1 MNSCTKLKNEV
12 FEKLLQKNYTL
23 LEDGR
28 YQNKYNGNIL
38 TKSEII
44 SIILKK

>member
-1 MNSCTKLKNEV
+1 MNSCTKLKNEI
-12 FEKLLQKNYTL
+12 FEKLLLKNYIL

-28 YQNKYNGNIL
+28 YQNKYNGSVL
-38 TKSEII
+38 TKSEIV